1 LGNGSTTH
9 YSPLITHALKTF
21 TYIKYFFYLAWNWN
35 IPIAIFII
43 YHEIKGEK
51 KYGISTSGYDEL
63 KHLQEKGI
71 DISHSTIYMPANYYM
86 LEKMM
91 FEINKLPHNKTFLDI
106 GCGKGRAMA
115 VAAQHSFKRIT
126 GIDISKEFVEETK
139 RNLAVVQEK
148 FPDASFEVVLQDAF
162 YYPIPGHISV
172 IFIFNPFDEV
182 IMSSVVENILMS
194 QEKNP
199 RTVWVIYINP
209 LYENLFL
216 NSGFVKTLSHKKLNW
231 LQGAIFEK
239 RI

>member
-1 LGNGSTTH
+1 LRF
-9 YSPLITHALKTF
+9 F
-21 TYIKYFFYLAWNWN
+21 TYLRYFFYLAWNWN

-51 KYGISTSGYDEL
+51 KYGITTSGYDEL

-71 DISHSTIYMPANYYM
+71 DISHSTIYMPVNYYM
-86 LEKMM
+86 MEKMM
-91 FEINKLPHNKTFLDI
+91 GEINKLTHNKTFLDI

-115 VAAQHSFKRIT
+115 VAAHYGFKKIT

-139 RNLAVVQEK
+139 RNLAIVQQR
-148 FPDASFEVVLQDAF
+148 FPHASFEVALQDAF
-162 YYPIPGHISV
+162 YYHIPKDISV

-182 IMSSVVENILMS
+182 IMSGVVENILMS

-199 RTVWVIYINP
+199 RTIRVIYINP

-216 NSGFVKTLSHKKLNW
+216 DSGFVKTLSHKKLNW
-231 LQGAIFEK
+231 LQGSIFEK

>member
-1 LGNGSTTH
+1 MEHFSDH
-9 YSPLITHALKTF
+9 YLFSQTLRTF
-21 TYIKYFFYLAWNWN
+21 TYLRYFFYLAWNWN

-43 YHEIKGEK
+43 YHEIRGEK

-71 DISHSTIYMPANYYM
+71 DISHSTIYMPVNYYM

-91 FEINKLPHNKTFLDI
+91 TEMSKLPHQKNFLDI
-106 GCGKGRAMA
+106 GCGKGRAMV
-115 VAAQHSFKRIT
+115 VAAHYGFKKIA
-126 GIDISKEFVEETK
+126 GIDISKEFVDETK
-139 RNLAVVQEK
+139 RNLAVVQQK
-148 FPDASFEVVLQDAF
+148 FPQASLDVMLQDAF
-162 YYPIPGHISV
+162 YYHIPADISV

-182 IMSSVVENILMS
+182 IMSGVVENILIS

-199 RTVWVIYINP
+199 RTIWVIYINP

-216 NSGFVKTLSHKKLNW
+216 DRGFVKTLSHKKLKW
-231 LQGAIFEK
+231 LQGSIFEK

>member
-1 LGNGSTTH
+1 LGNGSITH
-9 YSPLITHALKTF
+9 HLPLTTHALKIF

-35 IPIAIFII
+35 IPIAVFII

-51 KYGISTSGYDEL
+51 KYRIHTSGYDEL

-71 DISHSTIYMPANYYM
+71 DLSHSTIYMPANYYM

-91 FEINKLPHNKTFLDI
+91 SEINKLTHTKTFLDI

-115 VAAQHSFKRIT
+115 VAAHHGFKKIT
-126 GIDISKEFVEETK
+126 GIDISKKFVEET
-139 RNLAVVQEK
+139 RQNLAVVQQQ
-148 FPDASFEVVLQDAF
+148 FPGATFDVLMQDAF
-162 YYPIPGHISV
+162 YYQIPVDISV

-182 IMSSVVENILMS
+182 IMSGVVENILIS

-199 RTVWVIYINP
+199 RTIWVIYINP

-216 NSGFVKTLSHKKLNW
+216 DNGFVKTLSHKKLNW

>member
-1 LGNGSTTH
+1 LGNGTTTH
-9 YSPLITHALKTF
+9 HSPFTTHALKTF

-35 IPIAIFII
+35 IPIAVFII
-43 YHEIKGEK
+43 YHEIRGEK
-51 KYGISTSGYDEL
+51 KYGIRTSGYDEL

-71 DISHSTIYMPANYYM
+71 DISHSTIYMPVNYYM

-91 FEINKLPHNKTFLDI
+91 SEINKLPHNKIFLDI

-115 VAAQHSFKRIT
+115 IAAYHGFKKIT
-126 GIDISKEFVEETK
+126 GIDISKEFVEATK
-139 RNLAVVQEK
+139 TNLGAVQQK
-148 FPDASFEVVLQDAF
+148 FPLVNFEVALQDAF
-162 YYPIPGHISV
+162 YYRIPADVSV

-182 IMSSVVENILMS
+182 IMSGVVENILVS

-199 RTVWVIYINP
+199 RTIRVIYINP

-231 LQGAIFEK
+231 LQGSIFEK
-239 RI
+239 TI